1 MNHGRQIEQR
11 TGEVNGEGAR
21 SEELGARSGTELKT
35 ENGKPQTE
43 NRFLR
48 ESAPVWQSALLEI
61 LDS

>member
-1 MNHGRQIEQR
+1 MMKESG
-11 TGEVNGEGAR
+11 VR
-21 SEELGARSGTELKT
+21 SLEPGARSGIELKT
-35 ENGKPQTE
+35 ENGKPKTE